1 MFSKKGDGKG
11 DVTAAELRDPDVVRT
26 KGAPRV
32 RKQNQN
38 RRKCAACKL
47 PGHTKRTCPVRST
60 KNKVKR
66 ARTMRMDAGDVHVG
80 AACTGGHT
88 TKRLDIQVIL
98 VILIPC
104 TISTS
109 RRVEEAELGSYGSGL
124 REGTVGGLDVEDA
137 KTSKLMDMVASLA
150 KAL

>member
-26 KGAPRV
+26 NGALRV
-32 RKQNQN
+32 R
-38 RRKCAACKL
+38 
-47 PGHTKRTCPVRST
+47 
-60 KNKVKR
+60 NKTR
-66 ARTMRMDAGDVHVG
+66 
-80 AACTGGHT
+80 TGGSVQHVT
-88 TKRLDIQVIL
+88 EYEITWSNEEVGQPSHSSHPHPMHDLNFG
-98 VILIPC
+98 
-104 TISTS
+104 TINES
-109 RRVEEAELGSYGSGL
+109 RVDEAILGSYGSGL